1 MTDDTMTRICDR
13 SLYQEDRVV
22 CPTVLT
28 KERRKSEGERFWMKD
43 IPAAVYEGAHVVVT
57 VPPGGEKY
65 SVSFI
70 GASDEKMLVR
80 SVIHFKSTGC

>member
-1 MTDDTMTRICDR
+1 M
-13 SLYQEDRVV
+13 
-22 CPTVLT
+22 
-28 KERRKSEGERFWMKD
+28 
-43 IPAAVYEGAHVVVT
+43 VT

-80 SVIHFKSTGC
+80 SVIHFKSTGCQTYFQLALGIDSNCVVVIVYRTSGVGSLEMCNF

>member
-1 MTDDTMTRICDR
+1 
-13 SLYQEDRVV
+13 
-22 CPTVLT
+22 
-28 KERRKSEGERFWMKD
+28 MKD

>member
-1 MTDDTMTRICDR
+1 M
-13 SLYQEDRVV
+13 RV
-22 CPTVLT
+22 
-28 KERRKSEGERFWMKD
+28 
-43 IPAAVYEGAHVVVT
+43 VVVT